1 MGFGPNQKF
10 TLRVIRCLNDRESI
24 NLLKEMQEIVMN
36 MQSHPLLT
44 RVFVMAVVNENHNL
58 NQKAGLI
65 GLPGL
70 YKSVAGTTDYK
81 NDTL

>member
-1 MGFGPNQKF
+1 MGFDINSRQ
-10 TLRVIRCLNDRESI
+10 TLRVIRCLNDKESI
-24 NLLKEMQEIVMN
+24 QVLKEMQQRVMV
-36 MQSHPLLT
+36 MKSHPNVT
-44 RVFVMAVVNENHNL
+44 RVYVMAIVDENFSEK
-58 NQKAGLI
+58 QKAGLI

>member
-1 MGFGPNQKF
+1 MALVAEDYNQ
-10 TLRVIRCLNDRESI
+10 
-24 NLLKEMQEIVMN
+24 
-36 MQSHPLLT
+36 
-44 RVFVMAVVNENHNL
+44 

-81 NDTL
+81 NDTIQFILVEEDHLSMLPSSFFGPN